1 MRRLETLFLQT
12 TGQTVDSIVPLTPA
26 GSNRQYFRL
35 TATGMSLV
43 GVVGTSPAE
52 NEAFLAIDRQ
62 LYGKGLGVPQ
72 VMAVSND
79 RLCYLQEDLGDVSL
93 FELIRAGKG
102 DDLLVKTMRA
112 LPRLQFLGAEGFD
125 FSCCYPLPSLDRR
138 CVMWDLNYFKYCF
151 LKPCGVEF
159 SEPLL
164 EDDFERL
171 ADRLLQEPGDTFMYR
186 DFQSRNV
193 MVKDGEPRFIDF
205 QGGRR
210 GPIHYDVASFLWQAR
225 AGFTAAQRDALI
237 DVYLDA
243 LQPFRPID
251 RATFMPQLRSFV
263 LFRLLQV
270 LGAYGYRG
278 WFERKAHFLQSIPMA
293 VESLRSELAVGFAE
307 LPYLTALLQQVTA
320 LPRFA
325 PIEEAA
331 GLTVDVCSFSYR
343 RGVPDDPT
351 DHGGGFIFDCRAIH
365 NPGRYD
371 AYKASTGHDADVVAF
386 LDATEGMTAFLQH
399 VYALVDQSVER
410 YLARGFTHL
419 SVSFGCTGGQHRSV
433 YAADHLAAHLAERW
447 PEVTVR
453 LTHREQPQLN
463 GACTSMRTPEAE

>member
-1 MRRLETLFLQT
+1 MKRLEKLFLQV
-12 TGQTVDSIVPLTPA
+12 TGCAAQSVVPLTPA

-35 TATGMSLV
+35 TADGRSLV
-43 GVVGTSPAE
+43 GVVGTSLDE

-72 VMAVSND
+72 VMAVSDD

-93 FELIRAGKG
+93 FDLIRVGEA
-102 DDLLVKTMRA
+102 DDLLVKTLRA
-112 LPRLQFLGAEGFD
+112 LPRIQFLGAEGFD
-125 FSCCYPLPSLDRR
+125 FSRCYPLPSLDRR

-151 LKPCGVEF
+151 LKPCGVDF

-164 EDDFERL
+164 EDDFEHL
-171 ADRLLQEPGDTFMYR
+171 ADLLLKEQGDTFMYR

-193 MVKDGEPRFIDF
+193 MVKEGEPRFIDF

-210 GPIHYDVASFLWQAR
+210 GPIYYDVASFLWQAR
-225 AGFTAAQRDALI
+225 AGFSAAQRDALI

-243 LQPFRPID
+243 LQPFRPTA
-251 RATFMPQLRSFV
+251 REAFVRQLRFFV

-293 VESLRSELAVGFAE
+293 VESLGRELTAGYE
-307 LPYLTALLQQVTA
+307 GLPYLTALLRQVVA

-325 PIEEAA
+325 PVAA
-331 GLTVDVCSFSYR
+331 SEGLTVDVCSFSYR
-343 RGVPDDPT
+343 RGFPEDTSDN
-351 DHGGGFIFDCRAIH
+351 GGGFVFDCRAIH
-365 NPGRYD
+365 NPGRYE
-371 AYKASTGHDADVVAF
+371 AYKASTGHDDDVVAF
-386 LDATEGMTAFLQH
+386 LDATEGMARFLDK

-419 SVSFGCTGGQHRSV
+419 SVAFGCTGGQHRSV
-433 YAADHLAAHLAERW
+433 YAADHLAAHLAACW
-447 PEVTVR
+447 PQVNVR

-463 GACTSMRTPEAE
+463 DGASPSADQ